1 MDAYLQKSAYGTLLL
16 GLVLAFGCGQGD
28 LPRNVC
34 HGEITCG
41 GEKVDRGSVRFAP
54 IEAGNQLPSTTGL
67 IRDGQYR
74 IEFRGGVPLGK
85 YRVEIYAKDWTG
97 KMIDDGRGQMIEE
110 TNPIGPRIYAGPSSP
125 LVAEIKADSDGRYDF
140 AIP

>member
-1 MDAYLQKSAYGTLLL
+1 MKDFPPKTAYCSLLL
-16 GLVLAFGCGQGD
+16 GLVLAIGCGRGD

-34 HGEITCG
+34 HGDVTCG
-41 GEKVDRGSVRFAP
+41 GKKVARGSVRFAP
-54 IEAGNQLPSTTGL
+54 IEAGSQLPSTTGL

-97 KMIDDGRGQMIEE
+97 KMVDDGTGLMIEE
-110 TNPIGPRIYAGPSSP
+110 TIPIGPRIYAGPNSP
-125 LVAEIKADSDGRYDF
+125 LVAEIKADSDGRIDF

>member
-1 MDAYLQKSAYGTLLL
+1 MDYLLHKSVYCALLL
-16 GLVLAFGCGQGD
+16 GLALVIGCGQGD

-125 LVAEIKADSDGRYDF
+125 LVAEITADSDGRYDF